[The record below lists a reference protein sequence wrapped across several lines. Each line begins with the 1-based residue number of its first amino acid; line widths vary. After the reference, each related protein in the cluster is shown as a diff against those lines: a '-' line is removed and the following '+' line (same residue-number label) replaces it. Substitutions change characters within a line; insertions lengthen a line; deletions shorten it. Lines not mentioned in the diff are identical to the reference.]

1 MISSRW
7 VVCYLRVK
15 TLEKVGVMLLNK
27 GFQDENN
34 QWVGSA
40 LPIWVQKFFDFLCYN
55 KSKIFIIV
63 VMILF
68 ITLTTIGVLH
78 HEPWFDEAQA
88 WLIAQ
93 DLGFGELLK
102 YMKYEGHLF
111 MWFLALMPSAKL
123 HLTYPLPMLF
133 TNVIFA
139 WGAVYILLKK
149 SPFHPILKV
158 LITFSLPIAYQY
170 AVLARP
176 YAMGVMFLFALAALY
191 KDKLER
197 PILYSILI
205 TLCANTSSMALCG
218 AFAFGVIFLF
228 DYIKSK
234 KEFWKTKEF
243 YTIFSIA
250 TFCVAILGYQLLGAD
265 KKSAELMT
273 YYLYAKDTFNFF
285 FSSAYNGV
293 FFTFVNNIY
302 YAYIFVGA
310 LFILALFAFYKD
322 KRTLFFFYFNY
333 VLLTFIFTKLYNG
346 YSWHHY
352 FYFIYLVISLWIFDK
367 SKSNLWHKI
376 LIGLFSFSLII
387 SVIST
392 FYSYQG
398 DITDRYTESKSVAD
412 YIATH
417 DKYKNANLVFCDE
430 LSHSIVPYL
439 KDKNIKTYNCE
450 AKNNISFFNRK
461 SGNSLQVSNTR
472 LNPTY
477 FNKFTD
483 KDTYVVF
490 YNGRY
495 TKIKNQYFDMDF
507 EYCSEMGIDFTQYCI
522 MKIKRK

>member
-34 QWVGSA
+34 QWVGFA
-40 LPIWVQKFFDFLCYN
+40 LPIWVQKFFDFLCCN

-93 DLGFGELLK
+93 DLGIGELLK

-170 AVLARP
+170 AVIARP

-265 KKSAELMT
+265 KQVDKYLSF
-273 YYLYAKDTFNFF
+273 YLYNKDSFGFF
-285 FSSAYNGV
+285 FASIFQGV
-293 FFTFVNNIY
+293 FSYFSNNPIWVFTCPV
-302 YAYIFVGA
+302 A
-310 LFILALFAFYKD
+310 LFLLALVGLRKD
-322 KRTLFFFYFNY
+322 KKALFFFFFNY
-333 VLLTFIFTKLYNG
+333 VFLSYVFIKLYNG

-352 FYFIYLVISLWIFDK
+352 FYFIYWVISMWIFDK
-367 SKSNLWHKI
+367 SKSDLWHKLLVCLFTFA
-376 LIGLFSFSLII
+376 LIM
-387 SVIST
+387 SVNSA
-392 FYSYQG
+392 FYAYKG
-398 DITDRYTESKSVAD
+398 DIEEHYTESKAVAD
-412 YIATH
+412 YIAKS
-417 DKYKNANLVFCDE
+417 DKLQKANLVFCDDIS
-430 LSHSIVPYL
+430 LAVLPYL
-439 KDKNIKTYNCE
+439 RNDNITTYSCYDKKVT
-450 AKNNISFFNRK
+450 SFFDRRLNEQYQLD
-461 SGNSLQVSNTR
+461 SAR
-472 LNPTY
+472 LNPKY
-477 FNKFTD
+477 FSKFED
-483 KDTYVVF
+483 KDAYVVF
-490 YNGRY
+490 YHGSF
-495 TKIKNQYFDMDF
+495 TKMRNPYYNLDF
-507 EYCSEMGIDFTQYCI
+507 EYCSEMGIDYTQYCI

>member
-1 MISSRW
+1 
-7 VVCYLRVK
+7 
-15 TLEKVGVMLLNK
+15 MLLNK
-27 GFQDENN
+27 GSQCENN
-34 QWVGSA
+34 QGASFA
-40 LPIWVQKFFDFLCYN
+40 LPRYVQKFFDFLCCN

-63 VMILF
+63 VMLLF

-93 DLGFGELLK
+93 DLNFGELLK

-228 DYIKSK
+228 DYVKSK
-234 KEFWKTKEF
+234 KEFWKSKEF
-243 YTIFSIA
+243 YIILSIA
-250 TFCVAILGYQLLGAD
+250 AFCVAILGYQLLGAD
-265 KKSAELMT
+265 KKFAELMS
-273 YYLYAKDTFNFF
+273 YYLYAKNTFNFF
-285 FSSAYNGV
+285 FSSIYNGV
-293 FFTFVNNIY
+293 FLAFVNNIN
-302 YAYIFVGA
+302 YAYIFVSV
-310 LFILALFAFYKD
+310 LLLLALGAFAKD

-333 VLLTFIFTKLYNG
+333 ALLSFIFTKLYNG

-352 FYFIYLVISLWIFDK
+352 FYFIYLLISIWIFDK
-367 SKSNLWHKI
+367 SKSNLWYK
-376 LIGLFSFSLII
+376 LLVGLFSFALII
-387 SVIST
+387 SVMTNAS
-392 FYSYQG
+392 SYQD
-398 DITDRYTESKSVAD
+398 DITNHYTESKTVAD
-412 YIATH
+412 YIVTN

-439 KDKNIKTYNCE
+439 KDKNVKTYNCE
-450 AKNNISFFNRK
+450 AKNDISFFNRK
-461 SGNSLQVSNTR
+461 SGNPLQLSKKR

-477 FNKFTD
+477 FNKFED

-490 YNGRY
+490 YNGKY
-495 TKIKNQYFDMDF
+495 TKVRNPYYDLDF
-507 EYCSEMGIDFTQYCI
+507 EYCSGMGIDFTQYCI